1 MPVIRTV
8 GKAELAAS
16 KLNFLACP
24 SLAIPVLE
32 KTYYPKFSWFT
43 SMDALVA
50 EMSKRKPLIVLEAP
64 ADKSVTPD
72 KVPANLRSAPEVF
85 CIRAWDSLPERDWNI
100 VRNNICETD
109 NHNFTF
115 KWDTDNFS
123 DPVILAA
130 KKRKEVEEKQAR
142 EYDKKEL
149 EEQASMYKAN
159 GKRHPLLN
167 T

>member
-1 MPVIRTV
+1 MPVIHVVDKTHL
-8 GKAELAAS
+8 AERKIS
-16 KLNFLACP
+16 FLGCP

-32 KTYYPKFSWFT
+32 KTYYAKFSWFT
-43 SMDALVA
+43 SMDALIA
-50 EMSKRKPLIVLEAP
+50 EMTKRKPLIVLDSP
-64 ADKSVTPD
+64 ADKGVTAD
-72 KVPANLRSAPEVF
+72 KIPANLRASPEVF
-85 CIRAWDSLPERDWNI
+85 CIRAWDSLPERDWSI

-115 KWDTDNFS
+115 KWNTANFS

-130 KKRKEVEEKQAR
+130 QSRKDKEALRAR

-149 EEQASMYKAN
+149 EEYATMHKMS
-159 GKRHPLLN
+159 GKRHPLLS

>member
-1 MPVIRTV
+1 MPVIHVV
-8 GKAELAAS
+8 GKKQLAER
-16 KLNFLACP
+16 KVNFLACP

-32 KTYYPKFSWFT
+32 KTYYPKFLWFT

-50 EMSKRKPLIVLEAP
+50 EVSTRKPLIVLEAS
-64 ADKSVTPD
+64 DKSVTPD
-72 KVPANLRSAPEVF
+72 KIPAQLRSAPEVF
-85 CIRAWDSLPERDWNI
+85 CVRAWDSLPDRDWGI
-100 VRNNICETD
+100 IRNNICETD

-123 DPVILAA
+123 DTVISAA
-130 KKRKEVEEKQAR
+130 MKRKALEEQQAR
-142 EYDKKEL
+142 EYDKKEI
-149 EEQASMYKAN
+149 EEFAASHKAH